1 MSAPVQ
7 PPRAARRWVPRVPER
22 VVGPFT
28 QGNLLR
34 WVIGTGLA
42 AFALGYLVITL
53 LFFPGF
59 GRSAIVTVPDLR
71 GKPMREAQRTLGR
84 LGLEIRQGGNLANPR
99 IRAGAVL
106 VQSPLPGQEVTR
118 GSEIRVVL
126 SAGPERHAIPS
137 IGGLSLRD
145 ARAVLE
151 RYGFTVVVQRM
162 VSDSEA
168 GTILGM
174 RPVAGTQAVVPG
186 VVTLTLSAGPPMLAV
201 PSVLALPVGEAE
213 ARLRAAGFRL
223 GAVAYDPA
231 SSEALGGVAAQRP
244 APGDSL
250 RRGGAVGVTVSGTDP
265 NPRPPPAPADS
276 AAAPADSAAPSAE
289 PKAPP
294 PQEFPPSTE
303 PVPPPVPR

>member
-1 MSAPVQ
+1 VSAPVHA
-7 PPRAARRWVPRVPER
+7 PRRWIPQVPEK

-34 WVIGTGLA
+34 WVIGCGLA

-53 LFFPGF
+53 VFFPGF

-84 LGLEIRQGGNLANPR
+84 MGLEIREGGSLANPR
-99 IRAGAVL
+99 IRSGAVL

-126 SAGPERHAIPS
+126 SAGPERHRVPPIA
-137 IGGLSLRD
+137 GLSLRD
-145 ARAVLE
+145 ARTVLE
-151 RYGFTVVVQRM
+151 RYGFTVKVQRM
-162 VSDSEA
+162 ISDEA
-168 GTILGM
+168 EGAILGM
-174 RPVAGTQAVVPG
+174 RPVAGSQAVVPS
-186 VVTLTLSAGPPMLAV
+186 TITITLSAGPPKLPV
-201 PSVLALPVGEAE
+201 PSILTLPLNEAE

-223 GAVAYDPA
+223 GRITYDPA
-231 SSEALGGVAAQRP
+231 SAEPLGGIAAQRP

-250 RRGGAVGVTVSGTDP
+250 RRGGAVGVTVSGSDP
-265 NPRPPPAPADS
+265 NPPPPPAADTV
-276 AAAPADSAAPSAE
+276 AADTAAPSGE
-289 PKAPP
+289 PVAPP

-303 PVPPPVPR
+303 PVPPPAPRR